1 MERVNVSILGRELS
15 LACASEERHKLVE
28 AVKHADQLMLKI
40 KGSGNASVSNER
52 IAIMACIQM
61 ASDLLSVKAVDGP
74 FAGVQYGD
82 FKKKID
88 ELNALLDDGINELKG
103 L

>member
-1 MERVNVSILGRELS
+1 MERVSVSILGREFS
-15 LACASEERHKLVE
+15 LACAPEERQKLVD

-40 KGSGNASVSNER
+40 KGAGNASVSNER

-61 ASDLLSVKAVDGP
+61 ASDLLSVKAIDGP

-82 FKKKID
+82 FKQKIE
-88 ELNALLDDGINELKG
+88 ELNVLLDEGINDLKG

>member
-1 MERVNVSILGRELS
+1 MERVSVSILGREFS
-15 LACASEERHKLVE
+15 LACASEERQKLVD

-40 KGSGNASVSNER
+40 KGAGNASVSNER

-61 ASDLLSVKAVDGP
+61 ASDLLSVKAIDGP

-82 FKKKID
+82 FKQKIE
-88 ELNALLDDGINELKG
+88 ELNLLLDEGINDLKG